1 MGIFVTYLGEL
12 SALFSELTNTK
23 RANEDRLRQ
32 INDLDAKFNIGP
44 ELVEKLLQ
52 YFEQN
57 QTSFDKSSSEDM
69 GNLFKLLPATLK
81 IQLQKFLHKDSI
93 EAVPFL

>member
-1 MGIFVTYLGEL
+1 MWTTLIIIFGVGIFVTYLGEL

-52 YFEQN
+52 YFE
-57 QTSFDKSSSEDM
+57 
-69 GNLFKLLPATLK
+69 
-81 IQLQKFLHKDSI
+81 
-93 EAVPFL
+93 